1 MANSARIG
9 RSDLGYWS
17 IPEMKR
23 LSRPL
28 DDATAT
34 GWIIPSSTLIFPTLI
49 AADMVANAI
58 RGLWGKVMLWV
69 RGSPVT

>member
-1 MANSARIG
+1 LG
-9 RSDLGYWS
+9 RLLVIS
-17 IPEMKR
+17 EMKS

-28 DDATAT
+28 DDATAA
-34 GWIIPSSTLIFPTLI
+34 GWIIPNSTLIFLTPI